1 MAAQSVSQV
10 SFVPQS
16 TAVRRK
22 NHRSA
27 KVLLIKVTKRPE
39 SASQQQQQECDLP
52 FLFPL
57 GRWREILPRS
67 LVIGRMLVID
77 LGVNVCASL
86 STSSHHS
93 PPNYPLQFFPP
104 PANSA
109 ATPSPR
115 NPGGFAAKG
124 DQRGVVPSESSRR
137 SGALADPPR
146 MPSTL
151 QLAPPGLLSR

>member
-39 SASQQQQQECDLP
+39 SASKQQQQQCDLP

-93 PPNYPLQFFPP
+93 TPQLSPVILSPSCEFCRHPLPEESRGVCSGVCRASPRQNPPVGR
-104 PANSA
+104 AGCCRSTKDAVNSA
-109 ATPSPR
+109 A
-115 NPGGFAAKG
+115 
-124 DQRGVVPSESSRR
+124 
-137 SGALADPPR
+137 GAT
-146 MPSTL
+146 S
-151 QLAPPGLLSR
+151 

>member
-39 SASQQQQQECDLP
+39 SASQQQQRDLP

-67 LVIGRMLVID
+67 LVIGRMVVID

-86 STSSHHS
+86 SPSAHHS
-93 PPNYPLQFFPP
+93 TPNYPLQFFPP

-137 SGALADPPR
+137 SRGLLAADPAR

-151 QLAPPGLLSR
+151 QLAPLGLSR